1 MLKIIKTLLPLAWM
15 CLIFILS
22 DIPYD
27 SFPVE
32 TTNAQQILAHIFLY
46 GVLAYLI
53 ILALAGWQKRNSVA
67 NWRLNFLAIA
77 FCIFYGI
84 TDEYHQGYV
93 MGRFVS
99 LADLG
104 FDAVG
109 AVLGVSLYW
118 LIDLPLLHPS
128 SRNPAGLWM
137 LKKLWRASRRRKPK
151 LLLHICCAGCGAYVS
166 QLLKQ
171 NFNVVLYFYNPNIY
185 PESEYKKRMEE
196 VKNIAKKF
204 GLNLIVGEYNHKKW
218 LELIKG
224 HEHDLERGERCLIC
238 YQNRLETTADMAKEK
253 QFNYFTTTLTVS
265 PYKDAQAISRVGRE
279 LAKKY
284 NVDPLTGTQDLR
296 FLDKDFKKQDGFK
309 KSVELSKEL
318 GLYRQNYCGCEFS
331 YLDK

>member
-1 MLKIIKTLLPLAWM
+1 MLKITKTLLPLVWM

-22 DIPYD
+22 GTPYD
-27 SFPVE
+27 SFPSG
-32 TTNAQQILAHIFLY
+32 TTSAQQIFTHIFLY

-53 ILALAGWQKRNSVA
+53 ILALAGWQKRDLVFNWKLGFLVIVFSV
-67 NWRLNFLAIA
+67 
-77 FCIFYGI
+77 FYGI

-99 LADLG
+99 FFDLG

-109 AVLGVSLYW
+109 AVLGASLYW
-118 LIDLPLLHPS
+118 LIDPPLL
-128 SRNPAGLWM
+128 
-137 LKKLWRASRRRKPK
+137 KLWRASRRRKPK

-166 QLLKQ
+166 RLLKQ
-171 NFNVVLYFYNPNIY
+171 GFNVTLYFYNPNIY

-238 YQNRLETTADMAKEK
+238 YGDRLKSAVRVAKDPAK
-253 QFNYFTTTLTVS
+253 SGTGKKFDYWTTTLTVS
-265 PYKDAQAISRVGRE
+265 PHKDARAISRIGQE

-284 NVDPLTGTQDLR
+284 NVK

-318 GLYRQNYCGCEFS
+318 GLYRQDYCGCEYS
-331 YLDK
+331 HKLTNPLQIYK

>member
-93 MGRFVS
+93 MGRFDS

-109 AVLGVSLYW
+109 AVLGVMFYQ
-118 LIDLPLLHPS
+118 LIK
-128 SRNPAGLWM
+128 NG
-137 LKKLWRASRRRKPK
+137 KKPK

-171 NFNVVLYFYNPNIY
+171 SFNVTLYFYNPNIY
-185 PESEYKKRMEE
+185 PESEYNKRLTEI
-196 VKNIAKKF
+196 KRIAKKF
-204 GLNLIVGEYNHKKW
+204 GLNLIIGKYNHKKW
-218 LELIKG
+218 LKLIKG
-224 HEHDLERGERCLIC
+224 HEHDPEKGERCLMC
-238 YQNRLETTADMAKEK
+238 YGNRLKSAVKVAKEK
-253 QFNYFTTTLTVS
+253 KFNYWTTTLTVS
-265 PYKDAQAISRVGRE
+265 PHKDAQAISRIGNE
-279 LAKKY
+279 LASKY
-284 NVDPLTGTQDLR
+284 GVDPSTGAQDLR
-296 FLDKDFKKQDGFK
+296 FLDKDFKKQDGFR

-318 GLYRQNYCGCEFS
+318 GLYRQDYCGCEYS
-331 YLDK
+331 HKSTNPLQIYK

>member
-1 MLKIIKTLLPLAWM
+1 MLKLIKTLLPLSWM
-15 CLIFILS
+15 CLIYILS

-32 TTNAQQILAHIFLY
+32 TTNEQQILAHIFLY

-53 ILALAGWQKRNSVA
+53 ILAVVSWRRRSLAFYRKLSFFV
-67 NWRLNFLAIA
+67 IV

-109 AVLGVSLYW
+109 AVLGVSLYR
-118 LIDLPLLHPS
+118 LIDLPLL
-128 SRNPAGLWM
+128 
-137 LKKLWRASRRRKPK
+137 KLWQASRRRKSK
-151 LLLHICCAGCGAYVS
+151 LLLHICCAGCGVYVS

-171 NFNVVLYFYNPNIY
+171 GFDVTLYFYNPNIY
-185 PESEYKKRMEE
+185 PESEYKKRLEE

-204 GLNLIVGEYNHKKW
+204 GLNLIVGEYNHNKW
-218 LELIKG
+218 LKLIKG
-224 HEHDLERGERCLIC
+224 HEHDPEKGERCLMC
-238 YQNRLETTADMAKEK
+238 YSDRLKSAVKVAKEK
-253 QFNYFTTTLTVS
+253 QFNHWTTTLTVS
-265 PYKDAQAISRVGRE
+265 PHKDAQAISRIGNE
-279 LAKKY
+279 LASKY
-284 NVDPLTGTQDLR
+284 GVDPLIGAQDLR
-296 FLDKDFKKQDGFK
+296 FLDKDFKKQDGFR

-318 GLYRQNYCGCEFS
+318 GLYRQDYCGCEYS
-331 YLDK
+331 HKSTNPLQIYK